1 MNTCF
6 RKGGL
11 AEETRRVIREA
22 EEAMNRGKMAVVYT
36 SRTLLAP
43 EGMNGEEKL
52 KLSVEII
59 R

>member
-43 EGMNGEEKL
+43 EE
-52 KLSVEII
+52 
-59 R
+59 